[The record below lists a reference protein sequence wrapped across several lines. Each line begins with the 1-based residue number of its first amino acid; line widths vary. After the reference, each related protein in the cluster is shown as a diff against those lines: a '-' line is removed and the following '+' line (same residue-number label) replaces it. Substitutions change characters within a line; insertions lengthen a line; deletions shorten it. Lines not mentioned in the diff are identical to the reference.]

1 MHKLRSATFMTF
13 ITGSIAE
20 SEKVIA
26 GMPPRFLGTSRDVTR
41 VVGGSVKW
49 VPKTICFTKMV

>member
-41 VVGGSVKW
+41 VVGGSFVKMG
-49 VPKTICFTKMV
+49 PQNHMFH